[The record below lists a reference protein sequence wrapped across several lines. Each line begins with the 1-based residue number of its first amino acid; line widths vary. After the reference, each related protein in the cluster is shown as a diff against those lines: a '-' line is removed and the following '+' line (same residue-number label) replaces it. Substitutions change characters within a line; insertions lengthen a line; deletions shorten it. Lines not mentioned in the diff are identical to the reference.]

1 MSPSL
6 LPKLSCLPK
15 LMAPFTCQSFIHLL
29 SNQPTELDQ
38 VLSLVLDKQ
47 KIGLYRVLSLVL
59 NKLQLSPRCHHIA
72 YPQPFLYPIASA
84 PNIAGC
90 AYHKIDM
97 STLRKESRE
106 TQSGTHSVPGSLN
119 VLHALCLAA
128 LGASYYHYPQV
139 MVGHD
144 CNPRWRQEDKKF
156 KIILGY
162 TESRRPFRDT

>member
-6 LPKLSCLPK
+6 LPRLSFLPK

-29 SNQPTELDQ
+29 SNQPIELDQ

-47 KIGLYRVLSLVL
+47 KLGLYRMLSLVL
-59 NKLQLSPRCHHIA
+59 DKLQLSPRCHIT
-72 YPQPFLYPIASA
+72 YPQPFLYPTASA

-162 TESRRPFRDT
+162 IESPRPFRDT

>member
-6 LPKLSCLPK
+6 LPRLSFLPK

-29 SNQPTELDQ
+29 SNQPIELDQ

-47 KIGLYRVLSLVL
+47 KLGLYRMLSLVL
-59 NKLQLSPRCHHIA
+59 DKLQLSPRCHIT
-72 YPQPFLYPIASA
+72 YPQPFLCPTASA
-84 PNIAGC
+84 PNIGGC

-106 TQSGTHSVPGSLN
+106 MQSGTHSVPGSLN

-162 TESRRPFRDT
+162 IESPRPLRDT

>member
-6 LPKLSCLPK
+6 LPRLSCLPK

-29 SNQPTELDQ
+29 SNQPIELDQ

-59 NKLQLSPRCHHIA
+59 NKLQLSPRRHHIA

-106 TQSGTHSVPGSLN
+106 TQHRHSFCARLPKCFACTLSRSPGSKL
-119 VLHALCLAA
+119 LSL
-128 LGASYYHYPQV
+128 PP
-139 MVGHD
+139 GHG
-144 CNPRWRQEDKKF
+144 RA
-156 KIILGY
+156 
-162 TESRRPFRDT
+162 